1 MLNRFQSGDG
11 PYNKSLLCDYKRA
24 SCGPS
29 FEALAAG
36 RSKQSVSEGEG
47 RWHLVTGFL
56 PPPRLGFQLGDIL
69 HRPPVN
75 RCLTYQWIF
84 VSIVAAPGSRGAKH
98 SSPAQAWFT
107 LCVFVQ
113 WPSYNHFQAG
123 PCVSMLSRQS
133 WESHFLGWQVIW
145 TPSPPSNAIIY

>member
-1 MLNRFQSGDG
+1 MEDALTRTFSWLKVPTSASTFDTMLNGFQSGDG

-29 FEALAAG
+29 FEALAAS

-75 RCLTYQWIF
+75 RCLTYQ
-84 VSIVAAPGSRGAKH
+84 
-98 SSPAQAWFT
+98 
-107 LCVFVQ
+107 
-113 WPSYNHFQAG
+113 
-123 PCVSMLSRQS
+123 
-133 WESHFLGWQVIW
+133 
-145 TPSPPSNAIIY
+145 